1 MKVALTLCPFVFCS
15 WFLKFSGMNTR
26 KVYITG
32 LVMAVVGLLLM
43 ADWQAI
49 GYDSCMEGF
58 AANYSCGSNPCTYV
72 SIDFTERR
80 ACEQLSTDDNLCLW
94 NQYSRVTGEYCS
106 ECFKVCRS
114 ERKSLNLVQFFLGLA
129 LYTATIPLILV
140 TSRVLVSEVT
150 PKESMVCLL

>member
-1 MKVALTLCPFVFCS
+1 
-15 WFLKFSGMNTR
+15 
-26 KVYITG
+26 
-32 LVMAVVGLLLM
+32 MAVVGLLLM

-49 GYDSCMEGF
+49 GYDSCTEIF
-58 AANYSCGSNPCTYV
+58 ATNYNCSSNPCT
-72 SIDFTERR
+72 DFADHR
-80 ACEQLSTDDNLCLW
+80 ACEQLSTDGNLCVW

-129 LYTATIPLILV
+129 LYTATIPLIMV

-150 PKESMVCLL
+150 PKESMVCI